1 MSNPGKY
8 DWDINAVPI
17 LRVID
22 LLDIKYQKMSD
33 DKYVL
38 LNKEGQEVSGWTVNT
53 DPKQNC
59 VLDSYK
65 QNRAYGKPFNF
76 IKSYLKFDNYQ
87 TFQWCRKHQ
96 DFLKNTG

>member
-38 LNKEGQEVSGWTVNT
+38 LNKE
-53 DPKQNC
+53 
-59 VLDSYK
+59 
-65 QNRAYGKPFNF
+65 
-76 IKSYLKFDNYQ
+76 
-87 TFQWCRKHQ
+87 
-96 DFLKNTG
+96 